1 MIGKQTSRMDGFS
14 VSGYSINMIG
24 NETVGLGINKF
35 KNENYSG
42 ADLQNPGIKIIA
54 SVNKMR
60 INLPNFEEGN
70 KKNDPKE
77 KTQQIRNLIKIA
89 NSSNN

>member
-1 MIGKQTSRMDGFS
+1 MDGFS
-14 VSGYSINMIG
+14 VSGYSINMLG

-60 INLPNFEEGN
+60 INLPN
-70 KKNDPKE
+70 
-77 KTQQIRNLIKIA
+77 
-89 NSSNN
+89 

>member
-1 MIGKQTSRMDGFS
+1 MGKPPP
-14 VSGYSINMIG
+14 INMLG

-42 ADLQNPGIKIIA
+42 ADLQIPGIKIIA

-60 INLPNFEEGN
+60 IFCKSIP
-70 KKNDPKE
+70 
-77 KTQQIRNLIKIA
+77 IR
-89 NSSNN
+89 SS